1 MLVKDLTEFGI
12 GISFD
17 FTLDMV
23 PFFAALAF
31 DPLFSIVSLV
41 LTFIEIDL
49 LAVVAELLILEC
61 M

>member
-1 MLVKDLTEFGI
+1 
-12 GISFD
+12 
-17 FTLDMV
+17 MV

-49 LAVVAELLILEC
+49 LAEVAELLILEC
-61 M
+61 V

>member
-1 MLVKDLTEFGI
+1 
-12 GISFD
+12 
-17 FTLDMV
+17 MV

-61 M
+61 V